1 MADARGYDERVM
13 DQIRN
18 ARAYRVL
25 DDATHQANGINPLC
39 GDEMTVYVRISAD
52 RVEELA
58 YQCSCCGVSMAS
70 ASMMSEYVR
79 EQTVAQLA
87 ISVPAFS
94 AALLKHAEPPA
105 AADDDPMRHALLKT
119 VRDLPSRTPCAALPW
134 AILAAAVA
142 ASTETASV
150 QV

>member
-25 DDATHQANGINPLC
+25 DDATHQAYDINPLC
-39 GDEMTVYVRISAD
+39 GDEMTVYVR
-52 RVEELA
+52 
-58 YQCSCCGVSMAS
+58 
-70 ASMMSEYVR
+70 
-79 EQTVAQLA
+79 EQNVAQLA

-105 AADDDPMRHALLKT
+105 AADDDPMRQALLKT
-119 VRDLPSRTPCAALPW
+119 VRDLPLRTPCAALPW
-134 AILAAAVA
+134 AILAAALA

>member
-1 MADARGYDERVM
+1 
-13 DQIRN
+13 
-18 ARAYRVL
+18 
-25 DDATHQANGINPLC
+25 
-39 GDEMTVYVRISAD
+39 
-52 RVEELA
+52 
-58 YQCSCCGVSMAS
+58 
-70 ASMMSEYVR
+70 MMSEYVR

-134 AILAAAVA
+134 AILAAALA
-142 ASTETASV
+142 ASTETVSV